1 MEIEKC
7 LLQAMQ
13 NRFLILVVFF
23 SNLFF
28 GECNLNSNL
37 LSNFFESNSSFQSEF
52 IQVFEEK
59 EKPNISGEI
68 LIKRPNHLKIYLKP
82 PLNSE
87 LIINQDY
94 IFQTDFDLDQTTRY
108 EKDAMIDFIPAGFLL
123 LSKEEF
129 CEGFTMDICDNKEC
143 VIRQKNNDNKIEIFF
158 KDLKIEQL
166 NFSGPKYDETK
177 ILFGN
182 MTLMNDI
189 NESAFSYNQEVK
201 DLLIIDKK

>member
-13 NRFLILVVFF
+13 NRFLILVIFF

-28 GECNLNSNL
+28 GVCNLNSNL

-52 IQVFEEK
+52 IQVFKEK

-68 LIKRPNHLKIYLKP
+68 LIKRPSHLKIYLKP

-87 LIINQDY
+87 LIMNKDY
-94 IFQTDFDLDQTTRY
+94 IFQTDFDLDQTIRY
-108 EKDAMIDFIPAGFLL
+108 EKDTMIDFIPARFLL
-123 LSKEEF
+123 LTKEEF
-129 CEGFTMDICDNKEC
+129 CEGFIMDICDNKEC
-143 VIRQKNNDNKIEIFF
+143 VIRQKNSDNKIEIFF

-166 NFSGPKYDETK
+166 NFSGPKYDETN
-177 ILFGN
+177 ILFRN

-189 NESAFSYNQEVK
+189 NESAFSYNQEVR
-201 DLLIIDKK
+201 DLLIVDKK

>member
-7 LLQAMQ
+7 LLQAMR

-23 SNLFF
+23 SILFF
-28 GECNLNSNL
+28 VECTLYSYL

-94 IFQTDFDLDQTTRY
+94 IFQTDFDLDQTIRY

-189 NESAFSYNQEVK
+189 NELS
-201 DLLIIDKK
+201 LIHI

>member
-1 MEIEKC
+1 
-7 LLQAMQ
+7 MQ

-59 EKPNISGEI
+59 EKPKIFGEI

-94 IFQTDFDLDQTTRY
+94 IFQTIRY

-129 CEGFTMDICDNKEC
+129 CEGFTMDTCDNKKC

-189 NESAFSYNQEVK
+189 NESAFSYNQEVN